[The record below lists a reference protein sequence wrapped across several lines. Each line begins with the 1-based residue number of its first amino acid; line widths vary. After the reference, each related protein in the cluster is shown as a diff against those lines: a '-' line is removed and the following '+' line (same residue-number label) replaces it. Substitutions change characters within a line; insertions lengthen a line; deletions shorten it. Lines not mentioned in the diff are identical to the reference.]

1 MSNHDTFDSIGSNAE
16 NLSIVDSSDL
26 EQFDPESF
34 TAFFPSDAQSE
45 YEFEDDGS
53 FDYIPP
59 AEGMSLP
66 VFDDISELCSN
77 HSTTMETS
85 EATDSSFYGHF
96 EQDII
101 CDSGIYRS
109 NDGTSEFRS
118 FDDVIPDVTPDGW
131 YHEETPVVSEVI
143 SAAQEIE
150 TPAVEQPLPSEE
162 KVSDKAEEDEDDEDD
177 EDEHH
182 KHPVLSALG
191 HVFLGFVTFI
201 SILYLVGVYSENAV
215 VTKARNMYIQTAM
228 STLNHKWL
236 ATAVIPPD
244 IITDLM
250 RLNYEAETSMVGVQ
264 SNWGDVDVQALPR
277 FENATTE
284 LTGGHTEAEEEAAS
298 PTAEDLDIIIEEDSV
313 LEDLYSSPEEQ
324 TFFELFYEIDYTSMH
339 EYVDANP
346 SVVANGWDNIN
357 INEAGL
363 NDSGTSIKTVYG
375 DQVLAINAQEGVV
388 LIRVNINL
396 SRGVLAI
403 CKDTSKLSLCAASTL
418 GSIGQT
424 AGRIC
429 QANDG
434 ILAITASAFMD
445 DGNGNGGQIS
455 GLAICSGRSYGY
467 SLGGGYKRLELRDD
481 NHMYIVDSSSAVTE
495 GTTDACEFTPAL
507 IIDGEIVVDENSS
520 WTSPNPRACLG
531 QTAYLETVMV
541 VVEGR
546 LSDSPGCSVVPIAEI
561 MQRYGCVQ
569 AMNLDGGTSAIMYYA
584 GEYVTRC
591 SNTALPSGRTLPTA
605 WVYRKNS

>member
-1 MSNHDTFDSIGSNAE
+1 MSNRDEFDPIESSAFAPTSE
-16 NLSIVDSSDL
+16 NDH
-26 EQFDPESF
+26 FDPEAFSE
-34 TAFFPSDAQSE
+34 FFPSDAASE

-53 FDYIPP
+53 YEYIPP

-66 VFDDISELCSN
+66 VFDDLHQLFSQEEEQQSAL
-77 HSTTMETS
+77 
-85 EATDSSFYGHF
+85 EAEQRHIPGAF
-96 EQDII
+96 EQHEI

-109 NDGTSEFRS
+109 SDGISEFRS
-118 FDDVIPDVTPDGW
+118 FDEVIPEETPEGW
-131 YHEETPVVSEVI
+131 YHEEQPVI
-143 SAAQEIE
+143 SDVISEAQE
-150 TPAVEQPLPSEE
+150 PP
-162 KVSDKAEEDEDDEDD
+162 KAEETPPPAGSEQNKQN
-177 EDEHH
+177 EDEESH

-191 HVFLGFVTFI
+191 HILLGFITFI
-201 SILYLVGVYSENAV
+201 SILYLVGIYSSNTV

-236 ATAVIPPD
+236 ATAIIPPD

-250 RLNYEAETSMVGVQ
+250 RLNYEAESSMVGVQ
-264 SNWGDVDVQALPR
+264 SNWGDVAVQALPR

-284 LTGGHTEAEEEAAS
+284 LTGGKTEEAT

-313 LEDLYSSPEEQ
+313 LENLYSSPQEQ
-324 TFFELFYEIDYTSMH
+324 TFFELFYEIDYRSMQN
-339 EYVDANP
+339 YVDAHP
-346 SVVANGWDNIN
+346 DVIANGWDNIN

-363 NDSGTSIKTVYG
+363 NDSGTDITTIYG

-403 CKDTSKLSLCAASTL
+403 CKDSSKLTLSAASTL

-429 QANDG
+429 QANNG
-434 ILAITASAFMD
+434 LLAITASGFD
-445 DGNGNGGQIS
+445 DPDGSGNGGQLS
-455 GLAICSGRSYGY
+455 GLAVCDGIAYGN
-467 SLGGGYKRLELRDD
+467 SIGGGYKRLELRD
-481 NHMYIVDSSSAVTE
+481 NNQMYIVDSSSALGE

-507 IIDGEIVVDENSS
+507 IIDGEIVVDENSG

-531 QTAYLETVMV
+531 QTAYLETMMI

-546 LSDSPGCSVVPIAEI
+546 YTDSPGCSVIPVAEL

-569 AMNLDGGTSAIMYYA
+569 ALNMDGGTSAIMYYD

-591 SNTALPSGRTLPTA
+591 SNENLPSGRTLPTA